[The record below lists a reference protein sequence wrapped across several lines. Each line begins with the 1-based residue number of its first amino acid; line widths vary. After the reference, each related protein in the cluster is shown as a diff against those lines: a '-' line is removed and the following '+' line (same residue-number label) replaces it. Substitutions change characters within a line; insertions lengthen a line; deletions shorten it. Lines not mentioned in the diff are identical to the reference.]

1 MSLTAELDP
10 RIHWSI
16 EICNVG
22 DAGRSAVPLLS
33 LNANDSL
40 KTASIGKLFL
50 LGETMRQCE
59 AGRISLL
66 DVIDR
71 DKEQPDDFMED
82 SGLLY
87 ILAQRTLSVADL
99 GVLIGAFSD
108 NYATNLLVEHVG
120 LDAVQRFARENL
132 GYSESNLLDKVRR
145 ERSDDMPDDMS
156 RGCAAELCDYMC
168 RLYRGDMVSA
178 DASAQIRRWLAADA
192 DTSMVSGV
200 FNVDPLAHWPQDA
213 GFALCHKTGTES
225 DVRCDVG
232 LVSDER
238 TGGAIAWAVL
248 ANWNKASYGDL
259 RDVVLADMRS
269 IGVKIRETV
278 CETSAER
285 RGLPWE

>member
-1 MSLTAELDP
+1 MSLAAELDS

-16 EICNVG
+16 EIRNVG
-22 DAGRSAVPLLS
+22 DADGSAVPLLS

-71 DKEQPDDFMED
+71 DKEQPDNFMED

-132 GYSESNLLDKVRR
+132 GYSESNLLDKVRW
-145 ERSDDMPDDMS
+145 ERSDDMPDDM
-156 RGCAAELCDYMC
+156 
-168 RLYRGDMVSA
+168 
-178 DASAQIRRWLAADA
+178 
-192 DTSMVSGV
+192 
-200 FNVDPLAHWPQDA
+200 
-213 GFALCHKTGTES
+213 
-225 DVRCDVG
+225 
-232 LVSDER
+232 
-238 TGGAIAWAVL
+238 
-248 ANWNKASYGDL
+248 
-259 RDVVLADMRS
+259 
-269 IGVKIRETV
+269 
-278 CETSAER
+278 
-285 RGLPWE
+285 